1 MRKIATLAAVLVLA
15 GAAAPVDA
23 AQKPGRLTSFTSC
36 SDLVKY
42 ARLNGTRTVGPW
54 GFGGPSLA
62 VTTVGAPAAEQKA
75 GADTATEFSG
85 TNVQEAGVDEPD
97 IVKTDG
103 RRIVAIAQGK
113 LRYVDVTGA
122 RPRLRDSLDLND
134 SFAHE
139 LLVEGDRALVISRSG
154 GGIVPLP
161 SIRLAPDY
169 VEKTV
174 LTEVDLGS
182 PGALRVVRTLT
193 VEGGYLTA
201 RQVGSTARVVL
212 RTFPEVKIEPP
223 PGGSKD
229 DLRAAE
235 ERNEKTVARAGLAAW
250 LPRYELRTRKTGR
263 VKRAFLTNCRSVSR
277 PARFSGLGLV
287 TVLTLDLSKGIEP
300 VDSDAVM
307 SNGEIVYASTENLYV
322 ATQTWVDPEVVD
334 ADRVPPKV
342 ETALHGFAAPA
353 APRTSYRTSGKVSGY
368 LLNQWSLSE
377 HDGALR
383 VASTT
388 MPLWWPTDGQREESE
403 SMVTVL
409 EPRAGSLV
417 QAGRVGGLGKGE
429 RIYGVRFIGDVGY
442 VVTFRQVD
450 PLYTIDLSQP
460 AKPVVR
466 GELKILGYSAY
477 LHPVGEDLLLGIG
490 QDATA
495 EGRAQG
501 TQVSL
506 FDVSDLR
513 RPARLDRLTIAGAS
527 SEAEFDHHA
536 FLYWPKTR
544 LAVLPIVV
552 YAQEGRSAP
561 EVGALGVRVSRAGGV
576 ARAGKLEHQA
586 TAPIRRSL
594 VVGDTLYTLSDAGLK
609 ASDLGSFADRAWVSF

>member
-1 MRKIATLAAVLVLA
+1 MRKTASLAAVLVLA

-23 AQKPGRLTSFTSC
+23 APKPGRLAAFTSC
-36 SDLVKY
+36 NDLVSY
-42 ARLNGTRTVGPW
+42 ARRNATRTVGPW
-54 GFGGPSLA
+54 GFGGPSPG
-62 VTTVGAPAAEQKA
+62 VTRVGAPVAEQKA
-75 GADTATEFSG
+75 GVDTGTEFSG
-85 TNVQEAGVDEPD
+85 TNVQEEGVDEPD

-103 RRIVAIAQGK
+103 KRIVAIAQGK
-113 LRYVDVTGA
+113 LRSLDVTGA
-122 RPRLRDSLDLND
+122 RPRLRDSLDLSD

-139 LLVEGDRALVISRSG
+139 LLVEGDRALVVSRSG

-161 SIRLAPDY
+161 SIRMGPDY
-169 VEKTV
+169 AEKTV

-201 RQVGSTARVVL
+201 RQVGSTVRVVL
-212 RTFPEVKIEPP
+212 RTFPEVKVEQPA
-223 PGGSKD
+223 GGSKD

-263 VKRAFLTNCRSVSR
+263 VKRAFLSNCRSVSR
-277 PARFSGLGLV
+277 PAKFSGLGLV

-307 SNGEIVYASTENLYV
+307 SNGEIVYASTGNLYV
-322 ATQTWVDPEVVD
+322 ATQTWIDPQVVD

-342 ETALHGFAAPA
+342 ETALHAFAAPA
-353 APRTSYRTSGKVSGY
+353 APRTSYRASGKVSGY

-383 VASTT
+383 EASTT
-388 MPLWWPTDGQREESE
+388 MPLWWPTDGEREESE

-429 RIYGVRFIGDVGY
+429 RIYAVRFLGSLGY

-450 PLYTIDLSQP
+450 PLYTLDLGDP
-460 AKPVVR
+460 TTPRVV
-466 GELKILGYSAY
+466 GELKLLGYSAY
-477 LHPVGEDLLLGIG
+477 LHPIGEDLLLGVG
-490 QDATA
+490 QDAD
-495 EGRAQG
+495 ENGRPLG
-501 TQVSL
+501 TQLSI

-561 EVGALGVRVSRAGGV
+561 EVGAIGVRVSRAGGV
-576 ARAGKLEHQA
+576 SRAGKLEHHA

-609 ASDLGSFADRAWVSF
+609 ASDLGSFADRAWIAF